1 VNPNDARIQATLLRS
16 LTGIALLSV
25 LVAAPVT
32 AQPIVTK
39 TELPYFDDPCS
50 NMVASSSVK
59 MSLTGKYITYTPALF
74 DFYAQGCPEP
84 GFPRLFD
91 VPRHAYSFGTLSA
104 QVFRPTPNDDL
115 PARDSRTAVTSDDG
129 RYIAFRG
136 SLESDAQNR
145 AVFLLDTQTNSV
157 SEIYADAGVLRWHS
171 DQKHLLFQSSDGDQ
185 RLHHAYNVENSELT
199 TRSLDPLPQNY
210 YSSRVAHSNDD
221 EFILYAS
228 REQQLYVQD
237 LQTQQV
243 RRIDT
248 TVAGTEV
255 AVSPRGELSLS
266 RTGRYATWFAD
277 LPNDQGSLPI
287 RSLIWSDLERNRHV
301 VVPGGEYVLNAR
313 ISGDGRYVAFAQV
326 PYRVDSDYDPRYA
339 YYRGIA
345 LYDSVDGLSH
355 VIEEQ
360 ACDQAFSHSFSQ
372 DSCDNTGE
380 VVAISDDGLSIVYM
394 TWMKPVLL
402 QVSDTETELR
412 YSDVSDSF
420 WAKDAIDR
428 LDNAGIAGQCNQ
440 SPREFCPQNALRHDV
455 SAQWLVKAVKGADY
469 QPTPGTGSRFTDVS
483 INSWAVD
490 WVEEIDRLRIDR
502 GFGASFRPEA
512 SLTRAQFALFL
523 VRARYG
529 ADYSPPVATG
539 QEFDDVPSTHWA
551 APYIEQLRRDGIV
564 VNGCNGSRTSFC
576 PTKTLNRAVAAVL
589 LSRAFDL

>member
-1 VNPNDARIQATLLRS
+1 LNYKKNQNKN
-16 LTGIALLSV
+16 V
-25 LVAAPVT
+25 L
-32 AQPIVTK
+32 Q
-39 TELPYFDDPCS
+39 EFLF
-50 NMVASSSVK
+50 
-59 MSLTGKYITYTPALF
+59 LTGKHITYTPALF

-84 GFPRLFD
+84 GFPPPYD
-91 VPRHAYSFGTLSA
+91 IPRHAYSFGTQSA
-104 QVFRPTPNDDL
+104 QVIRPTPNDGL
-115 PARDSRTAVTSDDG
+115 PARDSGVAVTSDDG

-136 SLESDAQNR
+136 SLESDAENR
-145 AVFLLDTQTNSV
+145 RIILLDTQTDDA
-157 SEIYADAGVLRWHS
+157 SEIFGNAGVLRWHS
-171 DQKHLLFQSSDGDQ
+171 DQKHLLFLSSDGDQ
-185 RLHHAYNVENSELT
+185 RLHHTYDVETSELT
-199 TRSLDPLPQNY
+199 TRSLDPVPQTY
-210 YSSRVAHSNDD
+210 YSSRVAYSNDD
-221 EFILYAS
+221 EVMLYAT

-243 RRIDT
+243 RQIDT

-277 LPNDQGSLPI
+277 LPNDQGPLPI
-287 RSLIWSDLERNRHV
+287 RSLIWTDLERNQHV

-313 ISGDGRYVAFAQV
+313 ISGDGRYIAFAQV
-326 PYRVDSDYDPRYA
+326 PYRVDSSYDPRYA
-339 YYRGIA
+339 YFRGIA
-345 LYDSVDGLSH
+345 LYDSVSGISQ

-360 ACDQAFSHSFSQ
+360 ACDLAFSHSFAQ

-402 QVSDTETELR
+402 QVSDDNPELR
-412 YSDVSDSF
+412 YSDVADSF

-428 LDNAGIAGQCNQ
+428 LDNAGIAGQCNR
-440 SPREFCPQNALRHDV
+440 SPREFCPLKGLRHDV

-490 WVEEIDRLRIDR
+490 WVEEVDRLRIDR
-502 GFGASFRPEA
+502 GFGATFRPGA
-512 SLTRAQFALFL
+512 LLTRAQFALFL

-529 ADYSPPVATG
+529 TDYSPPAATG

-564 VNGCNGSRTSFC
+564 VNGCNGSQTLFC
-576 PTKTLNRAVAAVL
+576 PAQSLNRAVAAVL
-589 LSRAFDL
+589 VSRAFDL